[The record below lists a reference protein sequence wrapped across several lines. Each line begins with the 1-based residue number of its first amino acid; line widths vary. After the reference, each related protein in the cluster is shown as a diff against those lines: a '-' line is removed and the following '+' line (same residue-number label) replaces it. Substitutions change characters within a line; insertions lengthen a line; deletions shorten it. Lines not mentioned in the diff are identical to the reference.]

1 MAIDLSK
8 FILSANNSGG
18 QRLTPSEQ
26 LGLAYKQQNQ
36 FAESSTRAYQ
46 QAMAQGSAAAIPLA
60 FAMGLERR
68 RANEA
73 LGRYNQAITK
83 EAEDRDMMMQ
93 QFAANLPEKQQG
105 LFANLSPENQ
115 DKVAT
120 EILKSQF
127 TSKPPKTQVIKTDS
141 GFFNYNP
148 TDGTTTP
155 ITGPDGN
162 QLQVPQK
169 KGDQTNIYNMP
180 AKLNPVDQKRLGEV
194 YEQAEA
200 ADSTIADINE
210 LILLNEEIE
219 TGPGANLAA
228 KGAEFVDAVTLG
240 TVSSPS
246 MTKYQRFEAL
256 STGLGAKALQLFGGN
271 DSNRELLV
279 ALGTTA
285 SPKKTNAA
293 NKAIL
298 ERKKIAAEILSDRPG
313 FLTQWVN
320 DNGSIA
326 RLNPKG
332 QSFASAWQNYQKQK
346 WSELTRGVGPANL
359 SKNERASVLGDVK
372 RFLKAKPKRSRR
384 EELEGKSNEELL
396 RLLNS

>member
-1 MAIDLSK
+1 MAIDLSQ
-8 FILSANNSGG
+8 FILSANNSGK
-18 QRLTPSEQ
+18 QRVTPSEQ
-26 LGLAYKQQNQ
+26 LGLAYKQQAQNAQ
-36 FAESSTRAYQ
+36 RSMQAYQ
-46 QAMAQGSAAAIPLA
+46 QAMGQNSLAAIPLA
-60 FAMGLERR
+60 LAMGLERN

-73 LGRYNQAITK
+73 LGKYNQALTK
-83 EAEDRDMMMQ
+83 QAEDRDMMLN
-93 QFAANLPEKQQG
+93 QFGANLPKEQQSLFNAMPRDIKEK
-105 LFANLSPENQ
+105 AMVEN
-115 DKVAT
+115 A
-120 EILKSQF
+120 KSQF
-127 TSKPPKTQVIKTDS
+127 TSKEPNFELRETTRGTVRIDKRTGDVFPVTGKDGSQIKK
-141 GFFNYNP
+141 
-148 TDGTTTP
+148 
-155 ITGPDGN
+155 
-162 QLQVPQK
+162 PQK

-180 AKLNPVDQKRLGEV
+180 EKLNPVDQKRFEKV
-194 YEQAEA
+194 YKQAEA
-200 ADSTIADINE
+200 ADTTLQDINE
-210 LILLNEEIE
+210 LLLLNEEIE

-298 ERKKIAAEILSDRPG
+298 QRKKIAAEILSDRPN
-313 FLTQWVN
+313 FQTQWIN

-332 QSFASAWQNYQKQK
+332 QSFPSAWQNYQKQK
-346 WSELTRGVGPANL
+346 WSELTRDVGAANL

-384 EELEGKSNEELL
+384 EELEGKSNDELL
-396 RLLNS
+396 KLLNS